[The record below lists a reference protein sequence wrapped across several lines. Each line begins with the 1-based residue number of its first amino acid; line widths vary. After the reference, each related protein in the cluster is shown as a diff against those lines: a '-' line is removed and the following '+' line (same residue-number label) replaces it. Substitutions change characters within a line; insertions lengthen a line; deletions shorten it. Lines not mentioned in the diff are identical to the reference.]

1 MPIKRRGLIVVRYI
15 LFSIVLY
22 IVGKTLFK
30 QMAQLNLADFSIA
43 TPYIMASASC
53 EIFARL
59 FISAGYWLVLKFS
72 DTPLPIRTVIGVTW
86 LSFLGKYLPGKIAV
100 VANSVYFFKKY
111 EIPTSVAGIIPLL
124 CTFMTIF
131 VALVLSLP
139 LLYSNNDVQNIA
151 NLLFIVLPFL
161 CVGSLFSINPG
172 SFFYITNIL
181 LKKLGMEPIR
191 LIFSVRQ
198 MTALISVI
206 GLQCVFAGLSTW
218 FICRSVCFMK
228 LTFLPQIIS
237 ATAFSGVMGLL
248 AFFSPAG
255 IGVRDGFY
263 FLILGSIT
271 GSGNAAVITII
282 LRIIQSV
289 VDLCTAG
296 TGAILLH
303 LHKRIRLIQ

>member
-1 MPIKRRGLIVVRYI
+1 MPIKRKGLIIVRYM

-22 IVGKTLFK
+22 IVGKTLLK
-30 QMAQLNLADFSIA
+30 QMAQFNLSDFSIG
-43 TPYIMASASC
+43 TPYIVASASC

-59 FISAGYWLVLKFS
+59 FISAGYWLILKFL
-72 DTPLPIRTVIGVTW
+72 DTPLPAKTVIGVSW

-100 VANSVYFFKKY
+100 VANAVYFLKKY
-111 EIPTSVAGIIPLL
+111 QIPTSVAGVVPLL

-131 VALVLSLP
+131 VALLLSLP
-139 LLYSNNDVQNIA
+139 LLYSNNDIQNIS
-151 NLLFIVLPFL
+151 NMLCIILPFI
-161 CVGSLFSINPG
+161 CVGTLFSINPS
-172 SFFYITNIL
+172 SFFCITNIL
-181 LKKLGMEPIR
+181 LKRLGMYPIQ

-218 FICRSVCFMK
+218 FICKSVCFMK

-237 ATAFSGVMGLL
+237 TTAFSGVMGLL

-263 FLILGSIT
+263 FLILGSVT
-271 GSGNAAVITII
+271 GSENAAMITII
-282 LRIIQSV
+282 LRIVQTV

-296 TGAILLH
+296 AGAILLY
-303 LHKRIRLIQ
+303 LHKISRLSS

>member
-1 MPIKRRGLIVVRYI
+1 MPIKRRGLFVVRYM

-22 IVGKTLFK
+22 IVGKTLFE
-30 QMAQLNLADFSIA
+30 QMALLNLSDFSIG
-43 TPYIMASASC
+43 TSYVIASASC

-59 FISAGYWLVLKFS
+59 FISAGYWLVLNFS
-72 DTPLPIRTVIGVTW
+72 DTPLPVKTVIGVSW

-100 VANSVYFFKKY
+100 VSNAVYFFKKY
-111 EIPTSVAGIIPLL
+111 HIPTSLAGFVPLL
-124 CTFMTIF
+124 CTFLTIF
-131 VALVLSLP
+131 VALFLSLP
-139 LLYSNNDVQNIA
+139 LLYSNTDVQNIS
-151 NLLFIVLPFL
+151 NFLCIILPFL
-161 CVGSLFSINPG
+161 CVGILFSINPS
-172 SFFYITNIL
+172 SFFYITNIV
-181 LKKLGMEPIR
+181 LKKLGMEAIR

-206 GLQCVFAGLSTW
+206 GLQFVFAGLSTW
-218 FICRSVCFMK
+218 FICRSVCFIK

-271 GSGNAAVITII
+271 GLENAAIITII
-282 LRIIQSV
+282 LRIVQTI

-296 TGAILLH
+296 TGAILLY
-303 LHKRIRLIQ
+303 LNKL